1 MDHLLFKSPI
11 LKFHLEKME
20 AWIASSSA
28 KYLDLPLGLVLLKR
42 ARDFGSRIGKGV
54 TIEG

>member
-11 LKFHLEKME
+11 LKLHLEKME

-28 KYLDLPLGLVLLKR
+28 KYLDLPWALSCWR
-42 ARDFGSRIGKGV
+42 GSVIWAAGEERGV
-54 TIEG
+54 TAEG

>member
-11 LKFHLEKME
+11 LKFHLDKME

-28 KYLDLPLGLVLLKR
+28 KYLDLPWVLSYWKGSVILA
-42 ARDFGSRIGKGV
+42 AR
-54 TIEG
+54 